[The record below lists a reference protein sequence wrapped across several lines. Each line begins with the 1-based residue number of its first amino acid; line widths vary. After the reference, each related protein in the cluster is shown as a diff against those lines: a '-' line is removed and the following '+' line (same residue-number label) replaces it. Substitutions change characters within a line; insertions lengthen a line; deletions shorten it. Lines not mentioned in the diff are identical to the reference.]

1 MSVDDIVSS
10 INSFHDVNVKTSE
23 VRNDM
28 EVLMPRAY
36 GNIDEMIFK
45 MLSPSISL
53 RKVNIPLED
62 YSCYTFPAL
71 RALEGYLKYL
81 FGLKGLMIGNTFGS
95 VFNGDV
101 LTQNAAAQIGDVTF
115 QHELERIYVYFKGN
129 RHVIFHTDQILIGTK
144 LIEDKHEADEIINT
158 VINLIESSYANI
170 NK

>member
-1 MSVDDIVSS
+1 M
-10 INSFHDVNVKTSE
+10 
-23 VRNDM
+23 
-28 EVLMPRAY
+28 
-36 GNIDEMIFK
+36 
-45 MLSPSISL
+45 
-53 RKVNIPLED
+53 NIPLED

-81 FGLKGLMIGNTFGS
+81 FGLKGVTIGNTFGS

-101 LTQNAAAQIGDVTF
+101 LTQNTAAQIGNAIF
-115 QHELERIYVYFKGN
+115 QNELERIYVYFKGN
-129 RHVIFHTDQILIGTK
+129 RHVIFHANQILIGTK